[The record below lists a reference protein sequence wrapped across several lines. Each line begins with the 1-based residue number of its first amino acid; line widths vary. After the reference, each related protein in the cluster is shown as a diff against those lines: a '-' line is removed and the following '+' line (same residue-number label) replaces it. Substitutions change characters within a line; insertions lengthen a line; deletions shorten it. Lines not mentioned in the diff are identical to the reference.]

1 METIKFI
8 VKRLAYSVLVLVG
21 LSVLMF
27 SIARVMPGNPARMAL
42 GPRAPEW
49 TVQKLREEMHLED
62 PLYVQYYYWLKG
74 ALHGD
79 LGMSLVTRRSVT
91 HDIKEF
97 FPASLELALYAG
109 IFMGIIGIVL
119 GVISGWHN
127 NTWIDNSVRIVSYI
141 GIITPSFVFAIFFVL
156 IFGYVLQVLP
166 TMGRIPLGVTPP
178 PRITRMIT
186 FDALITG
193 NFALFFG
200 TLKHLLLPAISLAM
214 GPMSQEARITRTTLV
229 GNMSKDY
236 VAAERSCGLPER
248 TIMFKYLLKPSLIPT
263 ISIYALDFA
272 AIMGNAFVV
281 ELIFNWPGLSRY
293 GMNAMLRKDLNATV
307 AVVMVYGILFM
318 VVNIIVDLVVG
329 FLDPRIRLGAKSRE

>member
-8 VKRLAYSVLVLVG
+8 AKRLAYSLLVLLG

-27 SIARVMPGNPARMAL
+27 SIARVVPGNPARMAL

-49 TVQKLREEMHLED
+49 AVQKLRDEMHLED

-79 LGMSLVTRRSVT
+79 FGMSLVTRRSVA

-97 FPASLELALYAG
+97 FPASLELALYTG
-109 IFMGIIGIVL
+109 IFMGIMGIVL
-119 GVISGWHN
+119 GTISGWYS
-127 NTWIDNSVRIVSYI
+127 NTWVDNTVRIISYI

-156 IFGYVLQVLP
+156 IFGYILQVLP
-166 TMGRIPLGVTPP
+166 TMGRIPPSVAPP
-178 PRITRMIT
+178 PQITGMIT

-193 NFALFFG
+193 NFAVFFSA
-200 TLKHLLLPAISLAM
+200 LKHLLLPAISLAM
-214 GPMSQEARITRTTLV
+214 GPLSQEARITRTSLA

-248 TIMFKYLLKPSLIPT
+248 IIMFKYLLKPSLIPT
-263 ISIYALDFA
+263 VSIYGLDFA
-272 AIMGNAFVV
+272 AIIGNAFIV

-318 VVNIIVDLVVG
+318 TVNIIVDLVVS
-329 FLDPRIRLGAKSRE
+329 FLDPRIRLGAKSR